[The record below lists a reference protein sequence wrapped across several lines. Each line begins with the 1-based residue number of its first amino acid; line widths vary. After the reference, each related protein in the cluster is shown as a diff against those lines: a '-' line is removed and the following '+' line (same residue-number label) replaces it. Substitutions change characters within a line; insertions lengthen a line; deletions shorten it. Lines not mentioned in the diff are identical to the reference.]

1 MHRLGKIIGLGS
13 GSSKSRS
20 NSNSNSS
27 SRSTSSS
34 PKGDRSGR
42 AGTMPHNT
50 SRTIR
55 EVESGR
61 SLTIHGTGAAVT
73 LYGDESSNNL
83 FETQCLTMFCQVCPV
98 FGRHGSGFVNDEREM
113 KSKSKFYV
121 LEAGVRNVEAPMK
134 YFDQAHHVQGD
145 LPKDS
150 KIFID
155 APITM
160 NTDAL
165 NSSRD
170 IQLDVK
176 IPGETGR
183 KSVWLSAA
191 KLLKYSLVDPS
202 AQQSTSASLSNQL
215 GATTIGGTN
224 YVFY

>member
-98 FGRHGSGFVNDEREM
+98 FGGHGSGFVNEGEM
-113 KSKSKFYV
+113 NSKSMFYV
-121 LEAGVRNVEAPMK
+121 LKAGTREATRPIR
-134 YFDQAHHVQGD
+134 YYDQAHQGQGD
-145 LPKDS
+145 LPMNTE
-150 KIFID
+150 IFID

-202 AQQSTSASLSNQL
+202 AQQSTPASIGNQL
-215 GATTIGGTN
+215 GAMTIGGTN